1 MAKTQRAAQI
11 LAQASGKLDELLAL
25 LDDLETAL
33 GEELP
38 DRPESVDDALD
49 KAMVLLTV
57 TSDYLD
63 SIRSA
68 LEEGEEA

>member
-33 GEELP
+33 GEDL
-38 DRPESVDDALD
+38 DRKSV
-49 KAMVLLTV
+49 V
-57 TSDYLD
+57 
-63 SIRSA
+63 
-68 LEEGEEA
+68 